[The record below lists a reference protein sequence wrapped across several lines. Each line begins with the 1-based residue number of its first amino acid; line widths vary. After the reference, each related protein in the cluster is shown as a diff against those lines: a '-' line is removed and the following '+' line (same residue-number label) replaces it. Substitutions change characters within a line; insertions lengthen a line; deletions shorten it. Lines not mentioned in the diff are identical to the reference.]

1 MLGILKSLGT
11 SKAAGLD
18 NIPPKLVKAAAE
30 ELAVPITTLA
40 NRSLTCGLFPNAE
53 KAAKISPIY
62 KSGDRAAI
70 DNYRPISVLPVFS
83 KVLKRLVYNWLSY
96 YLETNQLLSDSQY
109 GFRRKRSTQHAVT
122 ILMDDIRTGMD
133 NLQLTGAV
141 FLDLRKAFDTVN
153 HARLLN
159 KLPAYGIDD
168 VELMCITS
176 YLFAQSQV
184 VNFEGTISE
193 ENYITHGV
201 PQGSVFGPILFALL
215 INDIDTEL
223 SYCKIIFYADD
234 TVIYFSD
241 KDVLNIESTLND
253 EVNRV
258 AKWMSDNHL
267 TLNLKKGKT
276 DFILYGTA
284 KKLGK

>member
-83 KVLKRLVYNWLSY
+83 KVLKRPVYNWLSY

-159 KLPAYGIDD
+159 KLPAY
-168 VELMCITS
+168 
-176 YLFAQSQV
+176 
-184 VNFEGTISE
+184 
-193 ENYITHGV
+193 
-201 PQGSVFGPILFALL
+201 
-215 INDIDTEL
+215 
-223 SYCKIIFYADD
+223 
-234 TVIYFSD
+234 
-241 KDVLNIESTLND
+241 
-253 EVNRV
+253 
-258 AKWMSDNHL
+258 NHL